1 MRLLNIILHLLL
13 VLTVTARN
21 SIDFVDGAQF
31 SVEYTYVKIED
42 FIFHKKFASDLSSVT
57 KTAQNIDYQHRS

>member
-1 MRLLNIILHLLL
+1 MGLLTIILHLLL

-31 SVEYTYVKIED
+31 NVEYTTI
-42 FIFHKKFASDLSSVT
+42 
-57 KTAQNIDYQHRS
+57 R

>member
-1 MRLLNIILHLLL
+1 MGLLNIILHLLL

-31 SVEYTYVKIED
+31 SVEYTYVKVED
-42 FIFHKKFASDLSSVT
+42 LPDF
-57 KTAQNIDYQHRS
+57 R